1 MANEASI
8 TSRLLISSGKN
19 KYQSQPASFTADIS
33 VFKGPTPG
41 AFTAS
46 LLGTD
51 VVLTELDVPG
61 LCIFKN
67 LDATNYVT
75 IGLRDPET
83 SKFYPLIELLPTEG
97 YVVRLSRLLGW
108 ETGTGTGTE
117 GSETNVL
124 CVRAD
129 TAPCNVS
136 VEAFEK

>member
-1 MANEASI
+1 MANEA
-8 TSRLLISSGKN
+8 RVNSSLTIASGSN
-19 KYQSQPASFTADIS
+19 KYQNQPTSFSADVS
-33 VFKGPTPG
+33 VFKGPSPG

-51 VVLTELDVPG
+51 VDLSELDVPG
-61 LCIFKN
+61 LCVFKN

-83 SKFYPLIELLPTEG
+83 SKFYPLIELLPTEQ
-97 YVVRLSRLLGW
+97 YTVRLSRLLGW